1 MNVITSPTFVTNA
14 RSYGPFGKGH
24 GTPFHTQMQNN
35 GMIVGFFG
43 RSSQYLNAIGVYTNQ
58 EAGVA
63 RIGPSSGNG
72 VVLRDITEHDAGPSG
87 DYHNKL
93 EIAKFGP
100 WGGDGGSQRDIKVL
114 PYRLDRVTIRSGTI
128 IDAIEFSYT
137 DKDGQYHTA
146 GPWGGQGGGNNSFQL
161 GPSEFLK
168 GVSGSI
174 RQLENK
180 MTVIT
185 SLTFVTNA
193 RSYGPFG
200 KGRGTPFHTQM
211 QNNRMIVGFFGRS
224 SQYLNALGVYTN
236 QEAGVARI
244 GRSSGDGVVLRDIT
258 EHDAGPSGDYRNKLE
273 IAKFGPW
280 GGDGGSQRDIKVLPY
295 RLDRVTIRS
304 GTIID
309 AIEFSYTDKDGQY
322 HTAGP
327 WGGQGGGN
335 NSFQLGPSEFLTGV
349 SGSIGQL
356 KNKMTTITSLTFV
369 TNARSYG
376 PFGKGR
382 ATSFHIPMQS
392 NGSIVGFFGRSGRY
406 VDSIGVYTNHKLE
419 IIGQKEAGIAR
430 IGPWGGDGKVLHDI
444 KEKPHHLQRVT
455 IFSGTIINSL
465 EYLYSDHNGQQHTAG
480 PWGGCGGT
488 GRKIHLEPEEFIVKV
503 SGTFHPC
510 PWDRSIPSVVSSL
523 TLATNTGKSH
533 GHFGT
538 ELGAAFNVP
547 VQSNS
552 RIVGFFAHGENYIE
566 AIGAYVR
573 TL

>member
-1 MNVITSPTFVTNA
+1 
-14 RSYGPFGKGH
+14 
-24 GTPFHTQMQNN
+24 MQNN

-63 RIGPSSGNG
+63 RIGRSVGDG

-87 DYHNKL
+87 DYHNKF

-114 PYRLDRVTIRSGTI
+114 PYRLNRVTIRSGTI

-137 DKDGQYHTA
+137 DNG
-146 GPWGGQGGGNNSFQL
+146 
-161 GPSEFLK
+161 
-168 GVSGSI
+168 
-174 RQLENK
+174 
-180 MTVIT
+180 
-185 SLTFVTNA
+185 
-193 RSYGPFG
+193 
-200 KGRGTPFHTQM
+200 
-211 QNNRMIVGFFGRS
+211 
-224 SQYLNALGVYTN
+224 
-236 QEAGVARI
+236 
-244 GRSSGDGVVLRDIT
+244 
-258 EHDAGPSGDYRNKLE
+258 
-273 IAKFGPW
+273 
-280 GGDGGSQRDIKVLPY
+280 
-295 RLDRVTIRS
+295 
-304 GTIID
+304 
-309 AIEFSYTDKDGQY
+309 GQY

-356 KNKMTTITSLTFV
+356 ENKMT
-369 TNARSYG
+369 
-376 PFGKGR
+376 
-382 ATSFHIPMQS
+382 S
-392 NGSIVGFFGRSGRY
+392 NGSIVGFFGRAGRY
-406 VDSIGVYTNHKLE
+406 LDSIGVYTNHKLE
-419 IIGQKEAGIAR
+419 IIGKKEAGIAR

-510 PWDRSIPSVVSSL
+510 RWDRSIPSVVSSL
-523 TLATNTGKSH
+523 TLATSTGKSH
-533 GHFGT
+533 GPFGT